1 MAERGAFNLP
11 GEGSYEGL
19 VAMKVCL
26 EPGCPVLV
34 RDGSR
39 CPMHE
44 KDRERA
50 RGRRQSRGY
59 DAEHDH
65 LRAEWTPKVATG
77 TIRCGNPNCRRVIA
91 PGERWD
97 LGHTPERR
105 GYRGPE
111 HERCN
116 RSEGGRAAHQ

>member
-1 MAERGAFNLP
+1 M
-11 GEGSYEGL
+11 
-19 VAMKVCL
+19 AMKVCL

-39 CPMHE
+39 CPVHARDA
-44 KDRERA
+44 DRR
-50 RGRRQSRGY
+50 RGSRQARGY
-59 DAEHDH
+59 DAEHDR
-65 LRAEWTPKVATG
+65 LRREWALKVATG
-77 TIRCGNPNCRRVIA
+77 TIRCASPECRRVIA

-97 LGHTPERR
+97 LGHTPDRR